1 MKPIL
6 TILQGTSS
14 LLPTRA
20 LLACVLAAA
29 LTPWLAGT
37 AASTDDAG
45 DVTARRAAMLEQIR
59 AYGAAGGP
67 AIGDRVLAAMAKVP
81 RHELVASDQR
91 ELAYADTPLP
101 IGGGQTIS
109 QPYIVALMTE
119 LAAVDP
125 GEKVLE
131 VGTGSGYQAAVLA
144 EMGARVYT
152 IEIVEAL
159 GIEAARRLK
168 ALGYADRITTRIGD
182 GYAGWP
188 EHAPFD
194 AIVVTA
200 APEEVPPPLIEQ
212 LAPGGRLV
220 IPLGTSP
227 LGQQLSV
234 LEKAADGAVT
244 RKAIVAV
251 SFVPLTRGR

>member
-1 MKPIL
+1 MDP
-6 TILQGTSS
+6 SAS
-14 LLPTRA
+14 VP
-20 LLACVLAAA
+20 LARFPV
-29 LTPWLAGT
+29 GFEKFH
-37 AASTDDAG
+37 
-45 DVTARRAAMLEQIR
+45 RRSFINYQLNR
-59 AYGAAGGP
+59 AY
-67 AIGDRVLAAMAKVP
+67 
-81 RHELVASDQR
+81 
-91 ELAYADTPLP
+91 
-101 IGGGQTIS
+101 
-109 QPYIVALMTE
+109 
-119 LAAVDP
+119 
-125 GEKVLE
+125 
-131 VGTGSGYQAAVLA
+131 
-144 EMGARVYT
+144 
-152 IEIVEAL
+152 
-159 GIEAARRLK
+159 